1 MTAFAKLVD
10 GMQSGTD
17 WQLFGQTESVRDLL
31 NEVFDER
38 IHRNDRGRYQL
49 RVNLQ
54 KKPDNASYAGFI
66 VEEGNPRSGPYQGT
80 SFVFF
85 PGEGGSVVALGI
97 GTDGFGTDTA
107 ILGRPGHGRR
117 LRALARLHAGRLWV
131 KPDLLD
137 IATEV
142 RTRLPRLGPPLTPHS
157 THTPAFCMQQRRS
170 VRAILMPH
178 MWSPTYWIF
187 SSMNTEVAIRGQRNW
202 HG

>member
-85 PGEGGSVVALGI
+85 PGEGAVLSHSGSGPTASARTPQSSGAPVTG
-97 GTDGFGTDTA
+97 DGYA
-107 ILGRPGHGRR
+107 HS
-117 LRALARLHAGRLWV
+117 RAYMQAGC
-131 KPDLLD
+131 
-137 IATEV
+137 
-142 RTRLPRLGPPLTPHS
+142 G
-157 THTPAFCMQQRRS
+157 
-170 VRAILMPH
+170 
-178 MWSPTYWIF
+178 
-187 SSMNTEVAIRGQRNW
+187 
-202 HG
+202 